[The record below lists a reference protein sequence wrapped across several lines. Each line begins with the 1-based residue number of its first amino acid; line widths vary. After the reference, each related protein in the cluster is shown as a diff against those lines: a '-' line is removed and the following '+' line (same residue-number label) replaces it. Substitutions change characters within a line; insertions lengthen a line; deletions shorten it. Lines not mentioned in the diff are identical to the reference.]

1 MYSSSCRKVDVF
13 DSNCTNCNSTYCCG
27 GITSNDDKSVVI
39 KNCLFFNCRSIHY
52 AAILILFTNGALI
65 DSTIVSEC
73 IANSN
78 PGLCF
83 WNANG
88 KGFVNDCC
96 FRKCVADR
104 VGTITLNM
112 NFEVTPGGSMKY
124 CFFDGNKASDSS
136 VGNDITLVGSWV
148 GKISDSD
155 VIECS
160 STSDHPRVVDGSV
173 NKDYWLPDPVASLEG
188 LDQLFVSWLRGADEP
203 GCGYRARP
211 FKTIGH
217 ALIKR
222 STQNVVVFSGNYEEN
237 SISIDSFKMEFIG
250 HRCDN
255 SVVRS
260 RDVISGKSLI
270 SVENGEL
277 IISAF
282 TLILDS
288 ATSASGSLLSV
299 NGNGAARLDGCEIRS
314 ESDSQA
320 QSFSRSLID
329 AKDGS
334 TTIIN
339 NCLFKH
345 ICLENIPLISMES
358 VNDIAFSGSV
368 FDGIVRKSGNGSLV
382 EVTVDE
388 GEKLSLVDF
397 RIRDCSCLDGNG
409 GALMVKMNDGSE
421 VAIGNKSSN
430 EFGSC
435 FEQCKAK
442 KGAYER
448 GVGGG
453 IMIDCAAGG
462 KTFDFGNINFTGN
475 KAEYGKNVFVVA
487 TELEELC
494 SRSKFGFI
502 LDENVLDELMGFE
515 ESEIGAA
522 IPLVLFWIPF
532 PLVVTVSGSAGSDH
546 LRCGFSVS
554 PCRTL
559 QYAVRTHFS
568 SSIRK
573 IKFVPPF
580 KFDHSTVFDDR
591 GYDISVE
598 TKGTV
603 IEVAGDSSSP
613 ENGFIETRIDTDIS
627 NISFSLP
634 SSLPQSK
641 PFLCC
646 TSHSLSL
653 HNCCIVPSKSDVV
666 VEYSFCCVLN
676 GTMCLDQFEIV
687 DTCFGS
693 FSAICVSGENAE
705 GTLDAAFLRNV
716 TSNSNDG
723 LISAE
728 ERGSISI
735 QNSEFSSCTLDSCS
749 VVFSKNGKNMNITNT
764 DFHSITRQKQNGACL
779 CISSDDDSAA
789 MSVNA
794 SNCEFVNCGVE
805 SESNG
810 GGAIFVCS
818 GDQSSLTFEQCSF
831 TSCQAPW
838 SQQGISKNG
847 RGGALFL
854 DLPGENPSFTIAD
867 PTFSDNKAEH
877 GKNMF
882 LKCNDL
888 NSTVTNDKFAFQYGQ
903 MASDET
909 LFDGSDTKFL
919 NTDLFRFLIKYESGT
934 VFVSEDGAD
943 VLRCGSNEDP
953 CKSFWKGMKQI
964 KSDSDEKKI
973 MLKGECSIR
982 DEYHISD
989 LEIESSTITIDEP
1002 EMGILMFE
1010 NVSPDE
1016 KVLLNV
1022 NRKVTIN
1029 HVRMS
1034 TSSDFVCLNDAL
1046 IACQNGNITMM
1057 SCQFHSLAPHKNPL
1071 SVAFIQ
1077 ILKGC
1082 LMIQDLEVESIN
1094 IGRSMI
1100 ETSNKANVGIIDMKI
1115 QSVNL
1120 TDGSLVDVV
1129 YIPTSERNE
1138 EKKQIQI
1145 NSSSFLSVNGK
1156 NDESRV
1162 LSCIDSTNTNIFVVY
1177 SNFSGCQSP
1186 ETQKGGC
1193 ILIEL
1198 CEGGLF
1204 NLKKCLVEMCG
1215 CSTTNGRGG
1224 GLYLRTELA
1233 TKLSMHIEPLK
1244 FDSNTAQVGRDMFV
1258 ECINLNTQINETMFK
1273 MDFDPSVFVRLNAI
1287 YGIDRNEFSSEP
1299 VNLLDFILIFQSDS
1313 IVVSSEQ
1320 TKGGND
1326 TQQCGTL
1333 ALPCTTIG
1341 YSLIHLTHKVDS
1353 RLLVDLQSV
1362 IDCEIELCDV
1372 TMTSRKKTAASIE
1385 IEEITEF
1392 EKSCIVNC
1400 SGSVALKLISFHFP
1414 TEITTAHSSFLYSE
1428 HAALSIES
1436 CQFSGMSNIYESH
1449 ISFALVE
1456 IVGSELSILDLL
1468 IENISV
1474 AYPYLIHI
1482 HSFCGDL
1489 SLDKLRVKSVNVE
1502 KNMAFVKGKE
1512 DDNIC
1517 VAGESFDFLLSKFEN
1532 ISISGEQSTVI
1543 NVEKC
1548 ASCVR
1553 CANISLTHKSVAN
1566 KKGSALTMS
1575 SCQNIAL
1582 DSCLF
1587 DGTMDVGDK
1596 RDELNAGQDEVCRW
1610 NGSMV
1615 ELKDS
1620 SATVKDTIISNASN
1634 GGLSVCGGTVVIEM
1648 GLFTNNNPR
1657 FSKYP
1662 SLRRNIICSDS
1673 GSLSI
1678 TSLKGGDGWERNTSL
1693 WMLNDVCGFGGIV
1706 SERGSSFFIPVL
1718 ESVKSEENGTNTN
1731 LKFEGSLFLP
1741 CNLSFSVSFK
1751 EGDEELI
1758 ETFNFEE
1765 SDFESEN
1772 AVVGVIDTELL
1783 RKAGDGTEVSVKI
1796 LFGRKASPSF
1806 TDSFILKNKS
1816 ETEPKGD
1823 EKLVEGEREGKPSWA
1838 LIIAV
1843 LFVVLFFIV
1852 LIVAIAFIV
1861 RWRKQKRRTEELEII
1876 VEDTVKKDPKA
1887 FEMVTME
1894 MSPEA
1899 QWRRAERE
1907 AEKKNEER
1915 IKKRVYEKS
1924 LGHSES
1930 SEHLLSESGSTE
1942 YILGRDSDKI
1952 PQWMLEKVDE
1962 KEIENEET
1970 KKRTPSPSIS
1980 STSTMDTSDTD
1991 TTFVRREDLCPTT
2004 SSMSNLVDAMA
2015 CSSPHEKLIVDLRDS
2030 LFMLLHGRNE
2040 KKEMAIG
2047 SLKEREMTAAQILFW
2062 VANGALHSF
2071 DEEKELPSLASL
2083 SPHIVLFSEH
2093 MVICIVMHSDFLSSE
2108 DSDSSSISSSTVVTS
2123 ASGNDED
2130 SLPSSAFEDE
2140 DDYKKECLRWKAPE
2154 LLLNRKIGASKES
2167 VSFSIG
2173 MMLWECL
2180 SLQIPFGEYEAEVAG
2195 QKIVNGERPKLGI
2208 VEQSHLNLVV
2218 RSCWSDNFS
2227 ERMSLTALKREF
2239 IHRFPEGCVMLTMSD
2254 AIALEESGE
2263 DEANGSAIESGD
2275 DGGTLFSR

>member
-1 MYSSSCRKVDVF
+1 MSSVLFRDAISMSAPVEQKAQTSTVDQL
-13 DSNCTNCNSTYCCG
+13 
-27 GITSNDDKSVVI
+27 VVSGC
-39 KNCLFFNCRSIHY
+39 KASRN
-52 AAILILFTNGALI
+52 AGM
-65 DSTIVSEC
+65 
-73 IANSN
+73 
-78 PGLCF
+78 CF
-83 WNANG
+83 WSSNG
-88 KGFVNDCC
+88 KGFVTDSCIKN
-96 FRKCVADR
+96 CVSGLFGALLYTMSF
-104 VGTITLNM
+104 G
-112 NFEVTPGGSMKY
+112 EKHGGSIKY
-124 CFFDGNKASDSS
+124 CFFNGNKASNSTN
-136 VGNDITLVGSWV
+136 GTDISFIGTWV

-155 VIECS
+155 VVGCY
-160 STSDHPRVVDGSV
+160 STSSHPRVVDGIN
-173 NKDYWLPDPVASLEG
+173 NKDNWLPDAVTSLNG
-188 LDQLFVSWLRGADEP
+188 FDQLFVSWLRGADEP

-211 FKTIGH
+211 FKTIAH

-222 STQNVVVFSGNYEEN
+222 STQNVVVFSGHYEEN
-237 SISIDSFKMEFIG
+237 SISINSFKMEFIG

-270 SVENGEL
+270 SVENGDL

-282 TLILDS
+282 TLIHDS

-320 QSFSRSLID
+320 QSFSRSLIE
-329 AKDGS
+329 AKERS

-345 ICLENIPLISMES
+345 ICMENIPLISMES
-358 VNDIAFSGSV
+358 VNDITFSGSV

-382 EVTVDE
+382 EVIVDE

-409 GALMVKMNDGSE
+409 GALMVKMNNGSE

-430 EFGSC
+430 DFGSG
-435 FEQCKAK
+435 FEQCKAE
-442 KGAYER
+442 KGANER

-453 IMIDCAAGG
+453 IMIDCTAGG
-462 KTFDFGNINFTGN
+462 KAFEFGNINFTVN
-475 KAEYGKNVFVVA
+475 KAVYGKNVFVVA

-522 IPLVLFWIPF
+522 IPFVLFWKSF
-532 PLVVTVSGSAGSDH
+532 PLIVTVSGSAGSDH

-580 KFDHSTVFDDR
+580 KFDCPSVFDDW

-598 TKGTV
+598 RKGTV
-603 IEVAGDSSSP
+603 IEVVEDSSSP
-613 ENGFIETRIDTDIS
+613 ENGFVETRIDTDIS

-705 GTLDAAFLRNV
+705 GTLDAAFLRNA
-716 TSNSNDG
+716 TSNSKEG
-723 LISAE
+723 LVAAE

-735 QNSEFSSCTLDSCS
+735 QNSEFSSCTLDNCS

-779 CISSDDDSAA
+779 CISSDEDSATVP
-789 MSVNA
+789 VNL

-810 GGAIFVCS
+810 GGAIYVCS
-818 GDQSSLTFEQCSF
+818 EDQSSLAVEQCSF
-831 TSCQAPW
+831 TSCHAPW
-838 SQQGISKNG
+838 AQQGVTKNG

-854 DLPGENPSFTIAD
+854 DLSGENPSFTIAD

-888 NSTVTNDKFAFQYGQ
+888 NSTVTNDKFSFLYGQ

-982 DEYHISD
+982 DEFHISD

-1002 EMGILMFE
+1002 EMSTLMFE

-1046 IACQNGNITMM
+1046 IAGQNGNITIM
-1057 SCQFHSLAPHKNPL
+1057 SCQFYSLAPHTNPL
-1071 SVAFIQ
+1071 SVAFVQ
-1077 ILKGC
+1077 ILNGC

-1100 ETSNKANVGIIDMKI
+1100 DTSNKVNVGIIDMKI

-1129 YIPTSERNE
+1129 SIPTSERNE

-1162 LSCIDSTNTNIFVVY
+1162 LSCIDSTNTNIFFVY

-1186 ETQKGGC
+1186 ETRKGGC

-1224 GLYLRTELA
+1224 GLYLRTELT

-1299 VNLLDFILIFQSDS
+1299 VNLLDFILIFQSDT

-1320 TKGGND
+1320 TKGGKD

-1362 IDCEIELCDV
+1362 IDCEIELCDA
-1372 TMTSRKKTAASIE
+1372 TLMSRKKTAASIE
-1385 IEEITEF
+1385 IKEITEI

-1414 TEITTAHSSFLYSE
+1414 TEITTAHSSFFYSE

-1436 CQFSGMSNIYESH
+1436 CQFSGKANIDESH

-1456 IVGSELSILDLL
+1456 IVSSELRFLDLL

-1474 AYPYLIHI
+1474 EYPYLIHI
-1482 HSFCGDL
+1482 HSFWGDL
-1489 SLDKLRVKSVNVE
+1489 SLDKLRVNAVQVE
-1502 KNMAFVKGKE
+1502 KNAVFVEGKE
-1512 DDNIC
+1512 DGNIC

-1543 NVEKC
+1543 HVGKC

-1575 SCQNIAL
+1575 SCQNISL

-1596 RDELNAGQDEVCRW
+1596 RDELNAWQDQVCRW

-1615 ELKDS
+1615 EPKDS
-1620 SATVKDTIISNASN
+1620 SVAVKDTIISNASN

-1648 GLFTNNNPR
+1648 GLFANNNPR

-1662 SLRRNIICSDS
+1662 SVRRNIICSDS

-1718 ESVKSEENGTNTN
+1718 EKGE
-1731 LKFEGSLFLP
+1731 
-1741 CNLSFSVSFK
+1741 
-1751 EGDEELI
+1751 EELI

-1783 RKAGDGTEVSVKI
+1783 RKAGDRTEVSVKI
-1796 LFGRKASPSF
+1796 LFGRKASPSS

-1894 MSPEA
+1894 MSPEE
-1899 QWRRAERE
+1899 QWKRAERE

-1924 LGHSES
+1924 LSHSES

-1962 KEIENEET
+1962 KEDEET
-1970 KKRTPSPSIS
+1970 RKRAPSPSIS
-1980 STSTMDTSDTD
+1980 STSTTDTSDTES
-1991 TTFVRREDLCPTT
+1991 TFVRREDLCPTT

-2040 KKEMAIG
+2040 KKEMVIG
-2047 SLKEREMTAAQILFW
+2047 NLQEREQTAAQVLFW
-2062 VANGALHSF
+2062 VANLAQHSF
-2071 DEEKELPSLASL
+2071 DEMENPLQSLTNL

-2093 MVICIVMHSDFLSSE
+2093 MVICIVMHSDFSSDD

-2123 ASGNDED
+2123 ASGDDED

-2140 DDYKKECLRWKAPE
+2140 DDFRKECLRWKAPE
-2154 LLLNRKIGASKES
+2154 LLINKKMGATKES

-2208 VEQSHLNLVV
+2208 VEQSHLSLVV

-2239 IHRFPEGCVMLTMSD
+2239 IHRIPEGCVMLTMSD